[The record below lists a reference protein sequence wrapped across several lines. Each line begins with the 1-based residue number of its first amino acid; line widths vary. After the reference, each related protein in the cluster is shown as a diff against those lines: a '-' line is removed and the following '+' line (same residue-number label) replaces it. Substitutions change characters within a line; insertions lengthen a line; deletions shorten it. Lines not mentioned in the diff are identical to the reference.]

1 MIERDKLKSKDVLKI
16 LKISRVTLSKYVKEK
31 KIRVKKLPNGYYDYN
46 EDDVYGFIGEEYKR
60 KNVIYARV
68 STNKQRNDLENQID
82 NIKTFMTANGIVVD
96 EVYSDVASGL
106 TLDRKNFLQLLDEIQ
121 DNKIDTVYITYK
133 DRLARL
139 SYELVEK
146 LFEKFN
152 VKIKTIYNDTKTD
165 EQELFEDLMS
175 VIHSFSMKM
184 YSKRR
189 LAKKL
194 LNEETDETIKS

>member
-1 MIERDKLKSKDVLKI
+1 MKSKEVLQL
-16 LKISRVTLSKYVKEK
+16 LKISRVTLSKYVKSG
-31 KIRVKKLPNGYYDYN
+31 KIRVEKLPNGYYSYN
-46 EDDVYGFIGEEYKR
+46 EEDVYRLIGTEYKR

-68 STNKQRNDLENQID
+68 STNKQRNDLQNQID
-82 NIKTFMTANGIVVD
+82 NIKAFMSANGIVVD
-96 EVYSDVASGL
+96 EVYSDIASGM
-106 TLDRKNFLQLLDEIQ
+106 TLDRKGFLKLLDDIQ

-146 LFEKFN
+146 LFNRHN
-152 VKIKTIYNDTKTD
+152 VRIKTIYNDIKSD

-175 VIHSFSMKM
+175 VIHLFSMKI
-184 YSKRR
+184 YGKRR

-194 LNEETDETIKS
+194 LEESNKDETNKTI

>member
-68 STNKQRNDLENQID
+68 STNKQRNDLENQIN

-152 VKIKTIYNDTKTD
+152 VKIKTIYNDIKTD

-194 LNEETDETIKS
+194 LNKETDETIKS

>member
-1 MIERDKLKSKDVLKI
+1 MKSKDVLKI
-16 LKISRVTLSKYVKEK
+16 LKISRVTLSKYVKEN
-31 KIRVKKLPNGYYDYN
+31 KIRVRKLPNGYYDYN
-46 EDDVYGFIGEEYKR
+46 EDDVYGFIGEGYKR

-68 STNKQRNDLENQID
+68 STNKQKNDLENQIN

-175 VIHSFSMKM
+175 VIHSFSMNM
-184 YSKRR
+184 HSKRR

>member
-1 MIERDKLKSKDVLKI
+1 MKSKEVLKL
-16 LKISRVTLSKYVKEK
+16 LKISRVTLTRYVKSG

-46 EDDVYGFIGEEYKR
+46 ENDVYKLVGQEYNR

-68 STNKQRNDLENQID
+68 STNKQKNDLQNQID
-82 NIKTFMTANGIVVD
+82 NIRQFMSANGIVVD
-96 EVYSDVASGL
+96 EVYSDIANGMN
-106 TLDRKNFLQLLDEIQ
+106 LDRKGFLKLLEDIE
-121 DNKIDTVYITYK
+121 DNKIAKVYITYK

-139 SYELVEK
+139 SYELVER
-146 LFEKFN
+146 LFSKHN
-152 VKIKTIYNDTKTD
+152 VEIKTIYNDTKTD

-189 LAKKL
+189 LAKRL
-194 LNEETDETIKS
+194 LGEKD

>member
-1 MIERDKLKSKDVLKI
+1 VIERDKLKSKDVLKI

-82 NIKTFMTANGIVVD
+82 NIKTFMTANGIIVD

-139 SYELVEK
+139 SYEVVEK

-152 VKIKTIYNDTKTD
+152 VKIKTIYNDIKTD

-194 LNEETDETIKS
+194 LNEEIDETIKS